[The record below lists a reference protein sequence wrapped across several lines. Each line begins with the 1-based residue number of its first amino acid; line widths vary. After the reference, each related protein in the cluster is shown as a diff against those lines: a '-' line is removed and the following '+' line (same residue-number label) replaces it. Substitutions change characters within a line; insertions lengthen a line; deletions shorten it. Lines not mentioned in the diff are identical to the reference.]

1 MKVKKLKW
9 AATFLASISITLLIS
24 GCADNGGNADN
35 MLALE
40 GGKWAEYYENADLDG
55 LMTLYTDDV
64 VVALHGQPALY
75 GKAAVREYFSSRID
89 KAISKFELDY
99 EVREIHGDVAY
110 LISKYWLRAEDKET
124 GEVFLDAG
132 RSLLI
137 YKRDSSG
144 HFKIAADIDQASPD
158 VTWPSPLGME

>member
-1 MKVKKLKW
+1 MKVEKLKR
-9 AATFLASISITLLIS
+9 AVTFLVAISITLWIS
-24 GCADNGGNADN
+24 GCTDNGDNADK

-55 LMTLYTDDV
+55 LMTLYADDV

-75 GKAAVREYFSSRID
+75 GKVAVREYFSTRID
-89 KAISKFELDY
+89 SAVSKFELDY

-110 LISKYWLRAEDKET
+110 LISKYWLRAEDKIT
-124 GEVFLDAG
+124 GKVFLDAG

-137 YKRDSSG
+137 YKRDASG
-144 HFKIAADIDQASPD
+144 QFKIAADIDQSSPD